1 MVDSATTDEYRI
13 YDENLQPD
21 AALHNTDYVLTKVSS
36 SSTKTASSTDSQGG
50 CDSQGSVPRMALCVV
65 TDGVPVDSSNL
76 VVEYGTEG
84 TGGDA
89 EYQLGWNEI
98 ILDAFA

>member
-13 YDENLQPD
+13 YDENLQPQRE
-21 AALHNTDYVLTKVSS
+21 AALHNTDYVLTKISS
-36 SSTKTASSTDSQGG
+36 SSTKASSTDSQG
-50 CDSQGSVPRMALCVV
+50 SVPPRMPLCVV

-89 EYQLGWNEI
+89 DYQLGWNEI

>member
-1 MVDSATTDEYRI
+1 MVDSAATDEYCI
-13 YDENLQPD
+13 YDENLQPQRE
-21 AALHNTDYVLTKVSS
+21 AALHNTDYVLTKISS
-36 SSTKTASSTDSQGG
+36 SSTKASSTDSPGG
-50 CDSQGSVPRMALCVV
+50 YESQGRMPLCVV

-89 EYQLGWNEI
+89 DYQLGWNEI

>member
-13 YDENLQPD
+13 YDENLQPE
-21 AALHNTDYVLTKVSS
+21 AALHNTDYIITKVSS
-36 SSTKTASSTDSQGG
+36 SSTKASSTDSQP
-50 CDSQGSVPRMALCVV
+50 DSQGSVPRMPLCVV

-89 EYQLGWNEI
+89 DYQLGWNEI

>member
-1 MVDSATTDEYRI
+1 MVDSAATDEYCI
-13 YDENLQPD
+13 YDENLQPQRE
-21 AALHNTDYVLTKVSS
+21 AALHNTDYVLTKISS
-36 SSTKTASSTDSQGG
+36 SSTKTASSTDSQG
-50 CDSQGSVPRMALCVV
+50 SVPRMPLCVV

-89 EYQLGWNEI
+89 DYQLGWNEI